1 MNKLV
6 KTMKLFGDLS
16 PEEKQEFLNE
26 LKETNAETS
35 AEQAQDTL
43 KDEKTDKGGS
53 ETETAFKEETPVENV
68 AQTTKENDAKEE
80 EQTQP
85 QETQVE
91 TEKADNVDKQE
102 NENADNMVVGEEV
115 GDTYVAEGRDIND
128 FVTKDDLQKIL
139 DQMQAKIDEKD
150 NIIKGLQEKVEQ
162 ATSQKE
168 ELENKYEK
176 QSFGEFYQ
184 RFNPSEETPK
194 QNSISFKDFFNQN
207 LKK

>member
-35 AEQAQDTL
+35 GNQPQDTL
-43 KDEKTDKGGS
+43 KAQETDKGGS
-53 ETETAFKEETPVENV
+53 ETETSFKEETPTEDV
-68 AQTTKENDAKEE
+68 AKTTTESEVKEQ

-85 QETQVE
+85 KETQVE
-91 TEKADNVDKQE
+91 TEKADNVDKQVE
-102 NENADNMVVGEEV
+102 ENADNMVVGEEV

-128 FVTKDDLQKIL
+128 FVTKDDLQKLL

-150 NIIKGLQEKVEQ
+150 DIIKGLQEKVEQ

-184 RFNPSEETPK
+184 RFNASEEKPRE
-194 QNSISFKDFFNQN
+194 NSISFKDYFNQN

>member
-35 AEQAQDTL
+35 GNQPQDTL
-43 KDEKTDKGGS
+43 KAQETDKGGS
-53 ETETAFKEETPVENV
+53 DTETSFKEETPTDDV
-68 AQTTKENDAKEE
+68 AKTTTESEVKEQ

-85 QETQVE
+85 KETQVE

-102 NENADNMVVGEEV
+102 NDNADNMVVGEEV

-150 NIIKGLQEKVEQ
+150 DIIKGLQEKVEK

-184 RFNPSEETPK
+184 RFNPSEEKPRE
-194 QNSISFKDFFNQN
+194 NSISFKDYFNQN

>member
-26 LKETNAETS
+26 LKETNTETS

>member
-26 LKETNAETS
+26 LKETNTETS
-35 AEQAQDTL
+35 GDKPQDTL
-43 KDEKTDKGGS
+43 KEKETDKGGS
-53 ETETAFKEETPVENV
+53 ETETSFKEETPTEDV
-68 AQTTKENDAKEE
+68 AKTTTESEVKEQ

-85 QETQVE
+85 KEAQVE

-102 NENADNMVVGEEV
+102 NDNADNMVVGEDV

-128 FVTKDDLQKIL
+128 FVTKDDLQKLL

-176 QSFGEFYQ
+176 QSFGDFYQ
-184 RFNPSEETPK
+184 RFNSSEEKPREK
-194 QNSISFKDFFNQN
+194 SVSFKDYFNQY